1 MDTNVFS
8 SWIKEHFYPTAIVSS
23 TQKSRN
29 ILLKNSLTPS
39 EFLRPFGLFNELII
53 NQNEKFN
60 TTLRNFRLDFYDA
73 DKYTQLSFDN
83 FKPIIEVI
91 LKHKYIEPEWTLN
104 EIMLTKDNPDV
115 YLSKLQNYSL
125 PWYQEYENVALEL
138 MRFYK
143 YEQYQQP
150 LLYVYVVSLDDD
162 AKAINYFQ
170 NMPLL
175 VNDGVYSKKLPNV
188 VIVLHDQME
197 PLPQKKKDDN
207 LAAFKQKFGNV
218 LLWNIN
224 SYDPKATGQ
233 QLDDIWRTYI
243 HYYDSYNLPDNIIRG
258 TYISKDERVNFRT
271 SLQKYMNTVAVRQI
285 TELMNVY
292 EIELQQKKKGIK
304 NTFLN
309 FVKKQEQP
317 EYCQH
322 LNIYKFTDIEAKA
335 YLLGLLQFYFRN
347 YEGAYDSFSCIYKDI
362 KSKSKHHSHIL
373 QELMHVC
380 YYLNYG
386 EIKESEYLSPYNFFV
401 KNHMYTLALRSVF
414 IVIKMLEQSRRFKD
428 IPNIMRN
435 ALRDIPIRED
445 RKISKS
451 DECVYYLQ
459 PILLEKIS
467 AYYLINP
474 ISFREFYKYIIMA
487 GWKYSS
493 TPFTKYALHCLG
505 QVFPFINQRTHS
517 FVALKHFI
525 NQKMGELCK
534 DKVNYQEGG
543 LKFYKN
549 CIELSKFTK
558 KAIKAQ
564 YDDMTACLYTILNSP
579 ENNNSSLGV
588 MNVHDLK
595 VPEVDNSTLLI
606 LEEQDYIIAEDFK
619 NYKYAEYK
627 GWKRF
632 YKYHIIPLKPIYLS
646 LSINDITSLRN
657 LDDIISAKQ
666 NFSNFYSKRNFKG
679 NINNKMYVRFTINN
693 PVDCAFNITN
703 MKLICDFIPLTTSD
717 NGDNNSSS
725 SSGDIEL
732 QNLQIYLKQHTTRI
746 VELYCKPL
754 TPGTCIVKGVQITLD
769 GVSVIKHYFN
779 VKNVSKLYNYR
790 VKRLGSIDGRKSS
803 MGRDSLQSGSRTSIP
818 GNTPTPNTPMHSRSN
833 FNKKADITFEIKD
846 NNADVTVTFPMGTS
860 LTVYQH
866 QLLLMPITITN
877 NSDARIKRFCLF
889 FEEEMAGVPSLESS
903 SIKTE
908 ANSVLC
914 DYIYKEI
921 ELINNTNKN
930 AITVYVPI
938 VPRKQGDMYVK
949 ILIKFEE
956 DTPFKDNEVKRYI
969 IKLNI
974 NKSIVFDIDERL
986 LKYTSNEHDS
996 DIKNMLFALDTM
1008 AYINDT
1014 TMFKELSIGEHIYTS
1029 NTFIRKDTTN
1039 TWDVVEN
1046 DTFHKMYH
1054 KFKYACAINEGEKK
1068 GKSVKQ
1074 KETEM
1079 IVKETVFDFVPE
1091 HIRSDPQQ
1099 SHIVHRL
1106 AQLLVH
1112 NRFMFTWKC
1121 AHTKTNTD
1129 VSGIVFHEASL
1140 QKPNTSLKFLKSLLK
1155 NTCTVTPVVTKV
1167 DNNVS
1172 AIALNFV
1179 LKRRS
1184 LTELRNITSYEIFV
1198 KNEDP
1203 EIKWYGMLNTKVDN
1217 TYCKKGDKTDV
1228 VSLTFVCLCTKK
1240 GRFNVNRIGIA
1251 FKMKEHNGSAGN
1263 DIVLYNP
1270 PEQLMIT
1277 VE

>member
-1 MDTNVFS
+1 MEENVFS

-60 TTLRNFRLDFYDA
+60 TTIRNFRLDFYDA

-83 FKPIIEVI
+83 FKPIIESI
-91 LKHKYIEPEWTLN
+91 LKNKYLAPEWSLN

-125 PWYQEYENVALEL
+125 PWFQEYENVAFEL
-138 MRFYK
+138 MRFFK

-162 AKAINYFQ
+162 AKTINYFQ

-175 VNDGVYSKKLPNV
+175 VNDGVYNKKLPSL

-197 PLPQKKKDDN
+197 PLAQKKRDDN
-207 LAAFKQKFGNV
+207 LSAFKQKFGNV

-224 SYDPKATGQ
+224 SYDPKTGQ
-233 QLDDIWRTYI
+233 ALDDIWRQYI
-243 HYYDSYNLPDNIIRG
+243 HYVDSYNLPENIIRG
-258 TYISKDERVNFRT
+258 TYISKEERVNFRT
-271 SLQKYMNTVAVRQI
+271 SLHKYMNTIAVRQI
-285 TELMNVY
+285 IDLMNLY

-347 YEGAYDSFSCIYKDI
+347 YEGAYDSFNCIYKDI

-386 EIKESEYLSPYNFFV
+386 EIKESEYLSPYNFFIR
-401 KNHMYTLALRSVF
+401 NHMYSLALRSVF
-414 IVIKMLEQSRRFKD
+414 IVIKMLEQSRRFRD
-428 IPNIMRN
+428 IPNIVDN
-435 ALRDIPIRED
+435 ALREIPNREE
-445 RKISKS
+445 RKMSKS
-451 DECVYYLQ
+451 DECVYYLR

-467 AYYLINP
+467 AYYLLNP
-474 ISFREFYKYIIMA
+474 ISFRKFYKDIIIA
-487 GWKYSS
+487 GWKYFS
-493 TPFTKYALHCLG
+493 TPFSKYSLHCLG
-505 QVFPFINQRTHS
+505 QVFPFINKRTHS
-517 FVALKHFI
+517 FVTLKHLI
-525 NQKMGELCK
+525 NQQMGELCK
-534 DKVNYQEGG
+534 DKDINYQEGG

-558 KAIKAQ
+558 KAIKAE
-564 YDDMTACLYTILNSP
+564 YHNMTECLNHLLKHP
-579 ENNNSSLGV
+579 ENNHSALGV

-595 VPEVDNSTLLI
+595 VPEIDNSTLLI
-606 LEEQDYIIAEDFK
+606 LEEQDYMIAEDFK

-693 PVDCAFNITN
+693 PVDCSFNITN
-703 MKLICDFIPLTTSD
+703 MKLICDFIPLSSENNNN
-717 NGDNNSSS
+717 NGDNN
-725 SSGDIEL
+725 DIEL
-732 QNLQIYLKQHTTRI
+732 QNLQLYLKQDTSQI

-754 TPGTCIVKGVQITLD
+754 VPGTCVVKGVQITLD
-769 GVSVIKHYFN
+769 DISVIKHYFN

-790 VKRLGSIDGRKSS
+790 VKRLGSVDGRKSS
-803 MGRDSLQSGSRTSIP
+803 MGRDSLQGGSRTSIP
-818 GNTPTPNTPMHSRSN
+818 GSNTNTSMHNRSN

-846 NNADVTVTFPMGTS
+846 NNADVTVTFPMGTY

-877 NSDARIKRFCLF
+877 NSEARIKRFCLF

-903 SIKTE
+903 STKNE

-921 ELINNTNKN
+921 ELSNHNKQN

-938 VPRKQGDMYVK
+938 VPKKQGEMYVK

-986 LKYTSNEHDS
+986 LKYTSNEHNS

-1014 TMFKELSIGEHIYTS
+1014 MSFKELSIGEYVYTS
-1029 NTFIRKDTTN
+1029 KTFIRKDTAN

-1046 DTFHKMYH
+1046 DTFNKLYH

-1068 GKSVKQ
+1068 GKNVKQ
-1074 KETEM
+1074 KEIEALM
-1079 IVKETVFDFVPE
+1079 KDIQFDFIPE
-1091 HIRSDPQQ
+1091 EIRSDPQQ
-1099 SHIVHRL
+1099 SHIIHRL
-1106 AQLLVH
+1106 AHLLVH

-1121 AHTKTNTD
+1121 SHTKTSTD
-1129 VSGIVFHEASL
+1129 VNGIVFHEASL

-1167 DNNVS
+1167 DNSVS

-1184 LTELRNITSYEIFV
+1184 LTELRNITSYEVFV

-1203 EIKWYGMLNTKVDN
+1203 EIKWYGMLNTKIEN

-1228 VSLTFVCLCTKK
+1228 VNLTFVCLCSKK

-1251 FKMKEHNGSAGN
+1251 FETKEHNGNAGE